1 MRKREKTVMKNLFF
15 VILAAIFLLSCGN
28 KLRQTEPV
36 IYDDKPIVEH
46 AEHDTLLS
54 PIPEDSPK
62 TEEKP
67 SLSASSS
74 SSLGS
79 HKSRGYDN
87 MHGFDPA
94 SEDDMDD
101 NGMSRYMENNDE
113 EGWD

>member
-36 IYDDKPIVEH
+36 IYDDKTIVEH
-46 AEHDTLLS
+46 EEHDTLSS

-94 SEDDMDD
+94 SEDDMND

>member
-1 MRKREKTVMKNLFF
+1 M
-15 VILAAIFLLSCGN
+15 AAIFLLSCGN

-94 SEDDMDD
+94 AEDDMDD

-113 EGWD
+113 ERWD